1 MKRFYF
7 MAIAVCTLLSP
18 AAMAQTNQT
27 ITVRDR
33 ATLIPVSNAAVE
45 IHSLA
50 SEGINNA
57 RIWQNTGVTDAKGQ
71 ITITIPASADSVR
84 FTHPAFGTQGTTVA
98 AISASNGTMLL
109 TQRVLLLN
117 EFVYAANRSEE
128 RKADVPYQIGVVSSR
143 DVELGNPQNSGDML
157 MNTGQVFVQK
167 SQMGG
172 SSPVLRGFEAS
183 RVLIVVDG
191 VRMNNLIYRAGHLQD
206 VITIDPNMLE
216 RTEVVFGP
224 SSVIY
229 GSDAMGGTMHFITKK
244 PVLGTD
250 SGLFTSGNAFVRYS
264 SANNEQSAHV
274 DFNLGTKRFASLT
287 SITRSDFGDLR
298 MGANGNPYDPQFG
311 WCKYYV
317 ERIDGKD
324 SVIQNTD
331 PLVQKFTGYTQI
343 DVTQKFLFK
352 QNDNVSH
359 LLNLQLS
366 TSSDIPRYDRLQQLS
381 NGLPRFAEWYYGPQN
396 RVLAAYTMQ
405 LSNGKSFYDN
415 AGITLSTQRLD
426 QDRITRRRNNVNR
439 VHQSEDV
446 SMFAL
451 NADFKK
457 QIGKKNELRYGA
469 EFMYN
474 TVASTATSTNIET
487 LAETPAATR
496 YSDGD
501 NAQLMASLYASN
513 SWEISEKFI
522 VSGGVRLGIINLSAQ
537 WNDTTFFPFPYKE
550 VKQNNFAPG
559 GNLGF
564 VWMPSQKLRINVLG
578 STAFRAPNIDDL
590 SKVFDSQPGTL
601 VVPNPEL
608 KPEFALNGEFGIS
621 WTFTEGV
628 RIDFAGWY
636 TAVTNAI
643 AVRDFTFNGSDSIV
657 FDGTPSRVVASQNSD
672 RGYITGFSSGITADF
687 NDHFSFRGTVTYTY
701 GRYIDTEN
709 DTVVPLDHIPPVF
722 GQSGLVYHTN
732 KLECELFARYNGWK
746 HLADYSA
753 SGEDNLPQATAFGT
767 PAWTTLNIRAGI
779 QLNRWVR
786 VTGAVENIF
795 DLNYR
800 HFASGMSAPGRNLII
815 AARVRF

>member
-1 MKRFYF
+1 
-7 MAIAVCTLLSP
+7 MALAAGFLLS
-18 AAMAQTNQT
+18 AAAFAQTNT
-27 ITVRDR
+27 TFTLRDR

-45 IHSLA
+45 IRTPA
-50 SEGINNA
+50 PEGINNSLSW
-57 RIWQNTGVTDAKGQ
+57 RNIGLTDAKGQ
-71 ITITIPASADSVR
+71 LTYLVPAAADSVR
-84 FTHPAFGTQGTTVA
+84 FTHPAFGTQSSTLAAVA
-98 AISASNGTMLL
+98 ANGGVMLL

-128 RKADVPYQIGVVSSR
+128 RKADVPYQIGVISSR
-143 DVELGNPQNSGDML
+143 DVELGNPQNSADML
-157 MNTGQVFVQK
+157 MNSGQVFVQK

-172 SSPVLRGFEAS
+172 GSPVLRGFEAS

-191 VRMNNLIYRAGHLQD
+191 VRMNNLIYRSGHLQD
-206 VITIDPNMLE
+206 VITVDANMLE

-229 GSDAMGGTMHFITKK
+229 GSDAMGGTMHFITRK
-244 PVLGTD
+244 PVLATD
-250 SGLFTSGNAFVRYS
+250 SGLYTSGNAFVRY
-264 SANNEQSAHV
+264 ATVNNEQTAHV

-324 SVIQNTD
+324 SVMQNSD

-343 DVTQKFLFK
+343 DVMQKFLFK
-352 QNDNVSH
+352 QNNNVSH

-381 NGLPRFAEWYYGPQN
+381 NGLPRFAEWSYGPQN
-396 RVLAAYTMQ
+396 RVLAAYTLQ
-405 LSNGKSFYDN
+405 LSNGKSLYDN
-415 AGITLSTQRLD
+415 ASITLSTQRVD
-426 QDRITRRRNNVNR
+426 QDRITRRRNNNNR
-439 VHQSEDV
+439 IRQNEDV
-446 SMFAL
+446 FMYAI
-451 NADFKK
+451 NADLKK
-457 QIGKKNELRYGA
+457 QVGEEQELRYGA
-469 EFMYN
+469 EILYN
-474 TVASTATSTNIET
+474 TVRSTATSTHIET
-487 LAETPAATR
+487 NAETPAATR

-501 NAQLMASLYASN
+501 NSQLMASLYASH
-513 SWEISEKFI
+513 SWELSDKFI
-522 VSGGVRLGIINLSAQ
+522 VSSGIRVGIVNLSAQ
-537 WNDTTFFPFPYKE
+537 WNDTTFFPFPYRE
-550 VKQNNFAPG
+550 VQQNKFAPS

-564 VWMPSQKLRINVLG
+564 VWMPTKKLRINVLG
-578 STAFRAPNIDDL
+578 SSAFRAPNIDDL

-601 VVPNPEL
+601 IVPNPDL
-608 KPEFALNGEFGIS
+608 KPEFALNGEFGIE

-636 TAVTNAI
+636 TAITNAI

-657 FDGTPSRVVASQNSD
+657 FDGTPSRVVAAQNTD

-732 KLECELFARYNGWK
+732 KLECEIFARYNGWK
-746 HLADYSA
+746 HLADYST
-753 SGEDNLPQATAFGT
+753 SGEDNLSQATPYGM
-767 PAWTTLNIRAGI
+767 PAWTTLNFRAGL

-800 HFASGMSAPGRNLII
+800 HFASGMSAPGRNFIL